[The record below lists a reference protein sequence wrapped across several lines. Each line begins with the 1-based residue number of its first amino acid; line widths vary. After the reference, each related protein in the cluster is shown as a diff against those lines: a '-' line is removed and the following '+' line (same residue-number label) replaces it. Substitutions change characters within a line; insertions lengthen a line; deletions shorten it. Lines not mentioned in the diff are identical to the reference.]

1 MKSKQLFYCL
11 LAFCVFTLSSCG
23 PDNVDYAN
31 KVDGNY
37 NVKIT
42 PNLTPIFDGNTFP
55 SIVTEIET
63 TASITKDD
71 ELGNVTIKIKGVNG
85 SINDIEMKAYCS
97 GLGMNIEDSEYKG
110 VISSPEYGGVD
121 CDFTLKN
128 PTTSISNARV
138 FTWSSTVSGT
148 CEVNYVGL
156 DMKCNTSGTINFALT
171 PITDKQ

>member
-1 MKSKQLFYCL
+1 MALCLF
-11 LAFCVFTLSSCG
+11 ALSSCG

-42 PNLTPIFDGNTFP
+42 PNLILTFDESTLP
-55 SIVTEIET
+55 SIATEIVT

-97 GLGMNIEDSEYKG
+97 GLGMDIEDSEFNG
-110 VISSPEYGGVD
+110 MISSPEYGSVD
-121 CDFTLKN
+121 CDITLKN

-138 FTWSSTVSGT
+138 FTWNSTVSGT
-148 CEVNYVGL
+148 CGVNYVGL
-156 DMKCNTSGTINFALT
+156 DIKCNVSGTINFAFT
-171 PITDKQ
+171 PITEP

>member
-1 MKSKQLFYCL
+1 MKPMKIIYYMMALCL
-11 LAFCVFTLSSCG
+11 LALSSCG

-31 KVDGNY
+31 KVVGNY

-42 PNLTPIFDGNTFP
+42 PNLTLTFDENTFP
-55 SIVTEIET
+55 SIAAEIVT

-97 GLGMNIEDSEYKG
+97 GLGMAIEDSEYKG
-110 VISSPEYGGVD
+110 IIASPEYGAAD
-121 CDFTLKN
+121 CNFTLKN
-128 PTTSISNARV
+128 PTTSISNARI
-138 FTWSSTVSGT
+138 FTWNSTVSGT

-156 DMKCNTSGTINFALT
+156 DIKCNTSGAINFAFT
-171 PITDKQ
+171 PITE